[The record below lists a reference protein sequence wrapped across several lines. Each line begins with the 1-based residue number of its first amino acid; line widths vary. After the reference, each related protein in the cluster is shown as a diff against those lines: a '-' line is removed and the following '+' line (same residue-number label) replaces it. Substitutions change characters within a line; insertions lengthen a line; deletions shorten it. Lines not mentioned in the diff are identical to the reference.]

1 MDKNGFGE
9 SASGTLLPT
18 IGGRKAFLPNTLPP
32 KQVDISSIVGLLT
45 KATQNVGELKGI
57 GRTITNPM
65 VLVRPLQRR
74 EAVSS
79 SGMEGTYTTLSDL
92 LLLEAGG
99 EAAGDR
105 NETREVLNYAR
116 ALEQSISDLEN
127 IPISSRMVRN
137 AHRILLTGV
146 TKHRGAKIYPGEFK
160 RDQNWIGGSGSIEHA
175 RFIPAPPEQTP
186 NAIDDLM
193 KFINR
198 EGRESA
204 SPLLD
209 AAMAHYQFEAIHPF
223 ADGNGRVGRMLIA
236 LMLAEYKTLP
246 QPLLYMSP
254 WLERNK
260 DRYIDTMFEVSR
272 SGDWVRWFE
281 FFLLAVAES
290 ASETI
295 TVIENL
301 KTLQTEYHEKF
312 QTARRSALILKIID
326 LAFERPVLRVTDI
339 AEKLSVTYAG
349 AANNVN
355 ILLKDGVAVEI
366 PWAYP
371 KTIRFPGIIDV
382 LRLD

>member
-9 SASGTLLPT
+9 HSTGSLIPTL
-18 IGGRKAFLPNTLPP
+18 GGRKAFLPDSLPP
-32 KQVDISSIVGLLT
+32 KSIDLSPLLGLLSQ
-45 KATQNVGELKGI
+45 ATQNIGELKGI
-57 GRTITNPM
+57 GRTIANPM

-99 EAAGDR
+99 KAAGDR

-116 ALEQSISDLEN
+116 ALEQSIADLDN
-127 IPISSRMVRN
+127 LPISSRMIRN
-137 AHRILLTGV
+137 AHRTLLSGV
-146 TKHRGAKIYPGEFK
+146 SRHRGAKIEPGEFK
-160 RDQNWIGGSGSIEHA
+160 RDQNWIGGSGNIENA
-175 RFIPAPPEQTP
+175 RFIPAPPKETP
-186 NAIDDLM
+186 KAIDELM
-193 KFINR
+193 SYINR
-198 EGRESA
+198 EGREYA
-204 SPLLD
+204 SPLVD

-236 LMLAEYKTLP
+236 LMLADYETLP

-254 WLERNK
+254 WLEGHK
-260 DRYIDTMFEVSR
+260 DRYIDTMYEVSR
-272 SGDWVRWFE
+272 SGDWVGWLE

-295 TVIENL
+295 SVVEQL
-301 KTLQTEYHEKF
+301 QELQTSYHEQF

-339 AEKLSVTYAG
+339 AEKLEVTYAG
-349 AANNVN
+349 AANNVK
-355 ILLKDGVAVEI
+355 ILLREGVAVEI

-371 KTIRFPGIIDV
+371 KTIRFPEIIDA
-382 LRLD
+382 LTMD